1 MKKRFI
7 ATCMAMCMVATT
19 VAPISGV
26 NFGISSVYASEAT
39 PGDAGITVKVGVHDY
54 TAVDAGIK
62 DASKDGKIL
71 ETEVEVPKGTSTK
84 DVIEKAFEDN
94 DIQYSMTESGY
105 VSEINNLSSED
116 AGGYSGWLLSYNN
129 DDYANGGVSAITLS
143 DGDTL
148 SFDYTVNVDMATDDV
163 GTGWYG
169 NPYFKEISVGG
180 KTHEMTSEYI
190 YPNAVYK
197 IDGEVTEDK
206 GTADDPFELT
216 YILPEDTDITTV
228 ETDYVTSLNSH
239 YAIVDGL
246 EKMNDFTGGIDF
258 SVSSLGGT
266 HKSYYH
272 VNVVLSDVDSEASNV
287 YEDVLAGAEKLVSSR
302 CEETNPLFQN
312 EWEIIDLARY
322 GYTNI
327 PMYETYYASVEE
339 KVKET
344 GAIINKNKVTE
355 NERTILALTALGVD
369 CTDVAGY
376 NILEPLYDETF
387 VTKQG
392 VNGVVFGLLAIDAAN
407 APDSLEEDGTNIR
420 EFLVQKILTAE
431 LSTGGWTFFGAADPD
446 MTGMAIQALAP
457 YYNTNTD
464 VKEAVDRGLDVLSNM
479 QRDDGGFASWGS
491 LNSESA
497 AQVVTALSA
506 LGIDAD
512 TDPRFVKNGISVL
525 DNLISFKDEATG
537 GFRHIKKDQNGNVYG
552 ENAMAT
558 QQGTYALVAYYRYKH
573 GMPALYDM
581 SDADWKLGMKAPA
594 KVEVANASN
603 GVKISYSAVDG
614 AERYKI
620 YRKAEGE
627 TSWKLFGT
635 TTALSAVDK
644 TVVSGVKYTYTV
656 RGIKGSEQGKY
667 DQTGVSVLYLA
678 QPVVKAENKISGIN
692 VTWNKINGAE
702 SYYVYRKA
710 NGAKS
715 WTRVATVKADKLNY
729 ADTKVSDGVNYVY
742 TVRAVSG
749 STLSTY
755 TSGLSFN
762 RVSRANIAK
771 VENVVAG
778 TAKVTVSVVKAFS
791 GYQLQYATKSNFSDA
806 KTLGVSNGTTQTVVR
821 NVSGLK
827 KGTTYYVR
835 IRGYKKSGNTISYG
849 AWSTAKTIKISR

>member
-1 MKKRFI
+1 
-7 ATCMAMCMVATT
+7 MVATT